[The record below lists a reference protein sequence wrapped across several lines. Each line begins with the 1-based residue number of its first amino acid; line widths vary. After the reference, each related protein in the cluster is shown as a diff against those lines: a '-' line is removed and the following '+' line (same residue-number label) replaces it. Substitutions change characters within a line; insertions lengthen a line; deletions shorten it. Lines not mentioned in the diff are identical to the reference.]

1 MFLAFHKYN
10 DISPNIFIRYW
21 KNIRQKIYIGDKF
34 NLPDVRHNSNNNEGN
49 KLLLNFKIIE
59 FFKCVV

>member
-1 MFLAFHKYN
+1 MILAPIFFSVLEKY
-10 DISPNIFIRYW
+10 ST
-21 KNIRQKIYIGDKF
+21 KKCYIEDKF